1 MITLPQLKALLK
13 HHNIQYSYINKDE
26 IIALL
31 MDRQIITAEDILKPK
46 VVAVVA
52 KKSETLKLDADLNK
66 YAHLKDIRTNP
77 KAFEIYDMETNKV
90 TVYPSMYAARRMIG
104 ISPSR
109 IKDGKTW
116 KGRYVISS
124 VSK

>member
-13 HHNIQYSYINKDE
+13 QHNIQCSYVNKDE

-31 MDRQIITAEDILKPK
+31 MDKQIITAEDVLKPK
-46 VVAVVA
+46 VVA
-52 KKSETLKLDADLNK
+52 KKSETVKLDADLNK
-66 YAHLKDIRTNP
+66 YAHLNGIRTNP
-77 KAFEIYDMETNKV
+77 KAFKVYDKETNEIA
-90 TVYPSMYAARRMIG
+90 VYPSMYAVRRVIG
-104 ISPSR
+104 ISPSG

-124 VSK
+124 LDV

>member
-1 MITLPQLKALLK
+1 LKQ
-13 HHNIQYSYINKDE
+13 HHIQCSYINKDE

-31 MDRQIITAEDILKPK
+31 MDRHIITAEDILTLKTI
-46 VVAVVA
+46 A
-52 KKSETLKLDADLNK
+52 KKSESLKLDANLSK
-66 YAHLKDIRTNP
+66 YAHLKGIRTNP
-77 KAFEIYDMETNKV
+77 KAFQIYDKETNEV
-90 TVYPSMYAARRMIG
+90 TVYPSMYTARKAIG

-124 VSK
+124 VPK